1 MKIKPIYKK
10 IFESV
15 YINWCYIGE
24 AKRKESDMETNIHTK
39 VTFDEDTKRIE
50 LLACPSRN
58 EIVGGARDGKTF
70 YYNFAFDVAGCI
82 ENLISK
88 KIEIHNILYASK
100 SKSLECDMIIFVLNY
115 RKEEVVL
122 KVFSRPAKDIEKIKI
137 TQNKFKDC

>member
-24 AKRKESDMETNIHTK
+24 AKRKESDMESNINTK
-39 VTFDEDTKRIE
+39 VSFDEDTKKIE
-50 LLACPSRN
+50 LLTSPSRN

-82 ENLISK
+82 ENLILK

-100 SKSLECDMIIFVLNY
+100 SKSLECDMIIFVLGY
-115 RKEEVVL
+115 RKQEMVL
-122 KVFSRPAKDIEKIKI
+122 KVFSRPAKGVEKIKI

>member
-24 AKRKESDMETNIHTK
+24 AKRKESDMETNINTK
-39 VTFDEDTKRIE
+39 VSFDEDTKKIE
-50 LLACPSRN
+50 LLTSPSRN

-82 ENLISK
+82 ENLILK
-88 KIEIHNILYASK
+88 KIEIHNILY
-100 SKSLECDMIIFVLNY
+100 
-115 RKEEVVL
+115 
-122 KVFSRPAKDIEKIKI
+122 
-137 TQNKFKDC
+137 